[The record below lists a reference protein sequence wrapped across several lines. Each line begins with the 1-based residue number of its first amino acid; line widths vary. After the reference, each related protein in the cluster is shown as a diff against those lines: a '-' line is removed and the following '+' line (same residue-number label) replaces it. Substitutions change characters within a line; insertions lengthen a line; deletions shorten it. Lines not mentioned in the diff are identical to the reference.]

1 MTCKKYSTLLF
12 VVILALVL
20 TLALVACTEEEDKE
34 IFGVTFED
42 LTVDYDG
49 NPHSITVTGKLPAGV
64 SVVYGSNT
72 ATEPGVYSAIATL
85 YGNGYV
91 TVTLTAKLTIVA
103 PDVDITGVTFE
114 DLTVFY
120 DGNPHE
126 ITVTGVL
133 PNGVTVTYENNTA
146 TEVGEYLATAV
157 LSGKGYNDLALSAT
171 LKIMLADADT
181 TGVTF
186 EDMTVDFDGDPHELT
201 VSGVLPEGVSVS
213 YNNNVATDAG
223 EYTVSATFSQ
233 TNRKDVILTA
243 KLIINEVPHAIVNNS
258 EELLA
263 ALNDGGLIL
272 FGADIVLDNGDVAAI
287 TKDTRLNGRGHTLS
301 AVNYANNNYR
311 VIDIFGADVKNVSIS
326 NLNITADKQVSY
338 LRGINLYET
347 KNLTLDVSNVTVNL
361 CDYYGFNIAR
371 LNDNL
376 NVNMRDCEIS
386 AWVAVYNH
394 SSGVT
399 FNAERCL
406 FKGLNRHV
414 SSGSTYNYCTTFI
427 VSEYVMVNPDDEFS
441 IDTISANNVFRLTD
455 CEIIARILVN
465 EETGETIDTYQ
476 NVIDL
481 RSPYNN
487 RLELFNITLAPVYYE
502 RLIKCAYDSV
512 YIPDENR
519 DDPDYVVDTNK
530 VYIDGVDVT
539 ENDSLVDKYFDEG

>member
-85 YGNGYV
+85 YGKGYV
-91 TVTLTAKLTIVA
+91 TVTLSAKLTIVA

-114 DLTVFY
+114 D
-120 DGNPHE
+120 
-126 ITVTGVL
+126 I
-133 PNGVTVTYENNTA
+133 
-146 TEVGEYLATAV
+146 
-157 LSGKGYNDLALSAT
+157 
-171 LKIMLADADT
+171 
-181 TGVTF
+181 
-186 EDMTVDFDGDPHELT
+186 TVDFDGDPHELT

-213 YNNNVATDAG
+213 YSNNVATDAG
-223 EYTVSATFSQ
+223 EYLVTATFSQ
-233 TNRKDVILTA
+233 TNRKDVILSA
-243 KLIINEVPHAIVNNS
+243 KLIINEVPHVIVNNS

-272 FGADIVLDNGDVAAI
+272 FGADIVLDNGAVAAI

-301 AVNYANNNYR
+301 AVNYAKNDYR

-326 NLNITADKQVSY
+326 NLNITADKRVSY

-376 NVNMRDCEIS
+376 KVNMNDCEIS

-414 SSGSTYNYCTTFI
+414 SSGSTDNYCTTFI
-427 VSEYVMVNPDDEFS
+427 VSEYVLVNPNDEFS
-441 IDTISANNVFRLTD
+441 LDTVSANNVFRLTD

-465 EETGETIDTYQ
+465 EETGETIDTNQ

-487 RLELFNITLAPVYYE
+487 RLEFFNITLEPVYYE
-502 RLIKCAYDSV
+502 NLIISAYDSA
-512 YIPDENR
+512 YIPDENK

-539 ENDSLVDKYFDEG
+539 ENDSLVEKYFDEG